1 MPCSLSIEHPTYTA
15 AEGWVRSQ
23 IPRHL
28 HPMDAVSD
36 LISVC
41 LSIQPVPGLHFAFTT
56 LTWIVNTTKQ
66 VQDSKEQIGT
76 LTLGLAQLMKTVN
89 EQYKQGKL
97 IERDTKTALHSL
109 ETYVRSLTF
118 SHTK

>member
-1 MPCSLSIEHPTYTA
+1 
-15 AEGWVRSQ
+15 
-23 IPRHL
+23 
-28 HPMDAVSD
+28 MDAVND
-36 LISVC
+36 IISVC
-41 LSIQPVPGLHFAFTT
+41 LSIQPIPGLHFAFTT

-97 IERDTKTALHSL
+97 IERDTKAALHSL
-109 ETYVRSLTF
+109 ETYVDSF
-118 SHTK
+118 ECSHTNCVDR